1 MSSVTA
7 RLNNL
12 RVAPRKVRLVANL
25 LKGMPVDDAVSQLQF
40 MAKAS
45 ARPLQKL
52 LQTAAADAEHNFQLV
67 KDDLVVKSVVVNAA
81 QTYKRFMPRAF
92 GSAGMIRKRGSNVIV
107 TLESRTGAK
116 VQKTEKA
123 KDEKASSE
131 KADKSQKRVH
141 DHDHDPSF
149 KQGEKHRRRFFNR
162 KSG

>member
-1 MSSVTA
+1 MSLVTA

-12 RVAPRKVRLVANL
+12 RVGPRKVRLVANM
-25 LKGMPVDDAVSQLQF
+25 LKGMPVDDAMAQLQF

-67 KDDLVVKSVVVNAA
+67 KDDLIVKSIVVNEA
-81 QTYKRFMPRAF
+81 QTYKRYMPRAF

-116 VQKTEKA
+116 VAKVEKKEKA
-123 KDEKASSE
+123 AAEKTD
-131 KADKSQKRVH
+131 KAGKHMH
-141 DHDHDPSF
+141 DHEHDASV
-149 KQGEKHRRRFFNR
+149 KRGEKHGRRLFNR